1 MPIRKPSQ
9 SRKMEKPRPKKPLG
23 YLETGAV
30 GPIRALGKYLID
42 RADRKDFNKE
52 DEIYQDSIKLLNKT
66 KPKKKTLL
74 KKDK

>member
-1 MPIRKPSQ
+1 MPIKKLSQ

-52 DEIYQDSIKLLNKT
+52 DKIYKDAIKLAKKT
-66 KPKKKTLL
+66 TPKKKTLL

>member
-9 SRKMEKPRPKKPLG
+9 SRKMEKPRAKKPLG

-52 DEIYQDSIKLLNKT
+52 DKIYKDAIRLLNSTRKR
-66 KPKKKTLL
+66 KSKK
-74 KKDK
+74 